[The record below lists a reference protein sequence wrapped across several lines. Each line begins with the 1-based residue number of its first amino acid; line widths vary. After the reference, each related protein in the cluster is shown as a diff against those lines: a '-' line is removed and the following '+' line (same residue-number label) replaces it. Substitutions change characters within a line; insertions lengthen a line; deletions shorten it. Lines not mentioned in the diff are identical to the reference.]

1 MMITINKNVFFF
13 TCHQQ
18 NAELMNLEDIQKF
31 PTNGQSVESMFLMMN
46 NSCPFRPMRPILIG

>member
-1 MMITINKNVFFF
+1 MMITINKNVF
-13 TCHQQ
+13 TGHQQ